1 MITGSVAGKYLFLSL
16 ILGTDPAQ
24 FHFMQ
29 SASEQRLARS
39 VSRDTLIDLPV
50 NSRKVALRYNNCN
63 DTYDH
68 IQRRKPGSLEY
79 EELPPL
85 ETRPE
90 KVFNM
95 DEERIGRPTQVHAV
109 PPEERA
115 VDSQGNE
122 LPWALEWHE

>member
-1 MITGSVAGKYLFLSL
+1 MSQCCL
-16 ILGTDPAQ
+16 IQ
-24 FHFMQ
+24 FH
-29 SASEQRLARS
+29 AKCEQRLARS
-39 VSRDTLIDLPV
+39 VSRDTLTDLPV

-63 DTYDH
+63 ETYDY

-79 EELPPL
+79 EDLPPL

-95 DEERIGRPTQVHAV
+95 DEEGIGRPTQVHAV

-122 LPWALEWHE
+122 LPWGLEWHE